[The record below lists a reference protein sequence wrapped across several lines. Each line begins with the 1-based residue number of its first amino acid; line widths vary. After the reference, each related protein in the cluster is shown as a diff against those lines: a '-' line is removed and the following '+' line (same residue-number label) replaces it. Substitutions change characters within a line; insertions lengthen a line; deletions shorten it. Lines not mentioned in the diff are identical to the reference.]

1 VDTANWNPETGHR
14 KLETDIRRLII
25 RAPNP
30 LGDALMALPAMAAVR
45 AAMAGRQLIVA
56 ASPGVAPL
64 FSEITVASPDV
75 PVVVDKR
82 HEATQLRELRAD
94 AIVLLTNSF
103 RTAWV
108 ARQAAIPQR
117 WGYRAH
123 ARSLLLTRAVA
134 RPRTRVHQSEYYLQ
148 LVRELGLS
156 PLGQG
161 LKTLAPQQSLADS
174 QALKTLAPQPG
185 DLRTP
190 PSVVGPGSLDP
201 GLHEDVAP
209 GSSDVA
215 PGSSDPGVHQPT
227 LRITPATRARTDAF
241 LAQLGVDRST
251 PLVGLAPGAAYGHAK
266 RWPPQRVAEL
276 VARLTAG
283 GATCLLVGAEGD
295 RSAGREIESVL
306 PPGSRV
312 VDVIG
317 RTDLRLFAGLL
328 ASCHAFVSNDSG
340 AMHLAAA
347 AGVPVAAIFG
357 PTDERVTAP
366 LGNHDV
372 IIHQVFCRPCM
383 LRDCP
388 IDHRCM
394 RGISVDTVFAA
405 VTRRLTT
412 RVAVAP
418 ERGE

>member
-1 VDTANWNPETGHR
+1 
-14 KLETDIRRLII
+14 
-25 RAPNP
+25 
-30 LGDALMALPAMAAVR
+30 MALPAMAAVR

-64 FSEITVASPDV
+64 FSEITAVSPDV
-75 PVVVDKR
+75 TLVVDKR
-82 HEATQLRELRAD
+82 REAAQLRELRAD

-103 RTAWV
+103 RTAWA

-134 RPRTRVHQSEYYLQ
+134 RPRTRVHQSEYYLH
-148 LVRELGLS
+148 LVRELGLGAEGS
-156 PLGQG
+156 GLGLTPLR
-161 LKTLAPQQSLADS
+161 PRS
-174 QALKTLAPQPG
+174 
-185 DLRTP
+185 
-190 PSVVGPGSLDP
+190 DP
-201 GLHEDVAP
+201 GLTP
-209 GSSDVA
+209 LR
-215 PGSSDPGVHQPT
+215 PRSDPGLTPT

-312 VDVIG
+312 VNVIG

-405 VTRRLTT
+405 VTRRLSEAEH
-412 RVAVAP
+412 RC
-418 ERGE
+418 

>member
-1 VDTANWNPETGHR
+1 
-14 KLETDIRRLII
+14 
-25 RAPNP
+25 
-30 LGDALMALPAMAAVR
+30 MALPAMAAVR

-64 FSEITVASPDV
+64 FSEITAVSPDV
-75 PVVVDKR
+75 TLVVDKR
-82 HEATQLRELRAD
+82 REAAQLRELRAD

-103 RTAWV
+103 RTAWA

-134 RPRTRVHQSEYYLQ
+134 RPRTRVHQSEYYLH

-174 QALKTLAPQPG
+174 QALNPLAPQPG

-201 GLHEDVAP
+201 G
-209 GSSDVA
+209 GQ
-215 PGSSDPGVHQPT
+215 QPT

-295 RSAGREIESVL
+295 RSAGREIESML

-312 VDVIG
+312 VNVIG

-328 ASCHAFVSNDSG
+328 ASFHAFVSIDSG

-394 RGISVDTVFAA
+394 RGISVDTVFDA
-405 VTRRLTT
+405 VSRRLATDMT
-412 RVAVAP
+412 AAP
-418 ERGE
+418 ERARDV